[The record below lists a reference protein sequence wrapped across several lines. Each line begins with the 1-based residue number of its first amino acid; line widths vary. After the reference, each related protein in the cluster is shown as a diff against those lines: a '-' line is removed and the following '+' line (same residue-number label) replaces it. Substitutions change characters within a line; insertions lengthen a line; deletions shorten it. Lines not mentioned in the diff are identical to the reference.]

1 MTTTLG
7 TAMMYANRAL
17 TVHNYNT
24 PFKMLFMTN
33 CHYVK
38 LCALLI
44 E

>member
-24 PFKMLFMTN
+24 PFKMLFMTDCQMCN
-33 CHYVK
+33 CVHFS
-38 LCALLI
+38 
-44 E
+44 